1 MIGLVRRNFYFLR
14 HGQTDFNAQGLSQGA
29 IDIPLNAIGRAQA
42 AAAAPILAERGI
54 VGIATSPMKR
64 AHETAMIVNE
74 TLNLPM
80 MIEPDLREV
89 IFGGQEGKPLAPW
102 FAHWL
107 DGTATPEGAESFEA
121 LTHRAAA
128 AMARVLAYPGPL
140 LIVSHGAFFRAVRAL
155 MRLDLD
161 VISGNA
167 RPLHCAPVGQIW
179 QVTPLDG

>member
-1 MIGLVRRNFYFLR
+1 MGLAQRPFYFLR
-14 HGQTDFNAQGLSQGA
+14 HGQTDYNAKGLSQGA
-29 IDIPLNAIGRAQA
+29 IDIPLNAMGRAQA

-54 VGIATSPMKR
+54 VGIATSPMSR

-74 TLNLPM
+74 TLNVPV
-80 MIEPDLREV
+80 IVEPDLREV

-102 FAHWL
+102 FADWL

-121 LTHRAAA
+121 LTRRAAA
-128 AMARVLAYPGPL
+128 AMARVLAHPGPL

-155 MRLDLD
+155 MRLELD

-167 RPLHCAPVGQIW
+167 QPMHCAPVGPVW